1 MIALKRLPRFCLL
14 RGLSQGSAKISTASS
29 PQMCK
34 AQTTNEEAPTA
45 APINAATKN
54 VLRTLGQPTSKTHPH
69 LIQPH
74 ELVPGVMLDEF
85 QSRRKKLMRGLQTYA
100 ESFGD
105 DFNGNASKCHM
116 VRWERAGR
124 NPNLLILSNLRWS
137 LVPHPR
143 NI

>member
-14 RGLSQGSAKISTASS
+14 RGLSQGSAKISTAAS

-34 AQTTNEEAPTA
+34 AQTTNEEAPA
-45 APINAATKN
+45 VAPVKAATKN
-54 VLRTLGQPTSKTHPH
+54 GLRTLGQPTSKTHPH

-85 QSRRKKLMRGLQTYA
+85 QLRRTKLMQGLQTYA
-100 ESFGD
+100 QSFGD

-116 VRWERAGR
+116 VRWECAGR
-124 NPNLLILSNLRWS
+124 NPNLLILPL
-137 LVPHPR
+137 P
-143 NI
+143 